1 MRHELVPVAAAD
13 GRALRVE
20 RSWREEVDPERAPAV
35 IVCHGFVQNCR
46 SFESPRRSLLARL
59 RDAGAVVW
67 TVELRGRDG
76 ARPAEGLHDYADLD
90 APAVI
95 EAARAAHP
103 QLAWLGHSMGGLVGA
118 LTPAAAALD
127 ALVTLGSPLLPGPP
141 RLHGLGRRLIGPA
154 RAAHRRGLPFAGRRW
169 GQTLWHLRL
178 GLGSDRVPAPV
189 RLWAPGELD
198 EEALRV
204 LLRGSFADDSHAV
217 FADLLELVGSDGE
230 RAGRVDVSARLATL
244 RVPLLAVA
252 GGRDDLAPPA
262 GVRPLF
268 ERTASPERH
277 WLELGPAT
285 ASVALGHIDLVVG
298 DSAPAL
304 VWQPALAFLRRHL
317 KGLR

>member
-1 MRHELVPVAAAD
+1 MRHELVPVSGAD
-13 GRALRVE
+13 GRALHVE
-20 RSWREEVDPERAPAV
+20 RSWREDLEPHRAPAV
-35 IVCHGFVQNCR
+35 ILCHGFVQNRR
-46 SFESPRRSLLARL
+46 SFESPRRSLPALL

-76 ARPAEGLHDYADLD
+76 VRPADGLHDYADLD
-90 APAVI
+90 APAAI

-118 LTPAAAALD
+118 LTPASGSLD

-141 RLHGLGRRLIGPA
+141 RLHRLGRRLIAPA

-169 GQTLWHLRL
+169 GQTLWHLRR
-178 GLGSDRVPAPV
+178 GLDSERLPAPV

-198 EEALRV
+198 EEALGA
-204 LLRGSFADDSHAV
+204 LLKGSFAEDSHAV
-217 FADLLELVGSDGE
+217 FADLLELLESGGE
-230 RAGRVDVSARLATL
+230 RAGRVDVKARLGEL

-268 ERTASPERH
+268 ERAGSRERH
-277 WLELGPAT
+277 WLELGPGPSSA
-285 ASVALGHIDLVVG
+285 ALGHIDLVVG

-317 KGLR
+317 AGLR